1 MSVLFMSS
9 LFSVSLCHLF
19 LFAIYDLCDL
29 YALMISILILKEQ
42 SRTTPALEEHIESS
56 LRE

>member
-1 MSVLFMSS
+1 MSVLFVSS
-9 LFSVSLCHLF
+9 LFSVSLYYLF
-19 LFAIYDLCDL
+19 LFTIYDLCDL

>member
-1 MSVLFMSS
+1 MSMLFVSS
-9 LFSVSLCHLF
+9 LFSVSLCYLF
-19 LFAIYDLCDL
+19 LFTIYDLCYL
-29 YALMISILILKEQ
+29 YALVISILILKEQ